1 MNKPKKPATPEP
13 DVKKKLLILGVLCSV
28 VAVVLVYQYFVTSAI
43 PAPAADTDQAKNG
56 RIPWD
61 QLDQSGS
68 SQPQQ
73 KPQATSN
80 EQPEPVPGLL
90 DMNGLAR
97 KASDISVG
105 RNLFEY
111 PPPPPPKP
119 TPTPPPPTIQLT
131 SISPSSVYARTA
143 PFEVV
148 VNGSNFSLDMRLYL
162 NGNPN
167 FAQTILV
174 NDHQIK
180 ATVPQSYFSNQGMLR
195 FEIKKPGQEQAF
207 FSNVLQIPVAEP
219 KNPNSLF
226 KMIGHFTD
234 RDGNPNAVLSE
245 SDTKPTSTAKVGD
258 VIFTNWKVVSI
269 SKGNME
275 LEDVKEALGVRWP
288 VKMKDEISSGGVA
301 SVTPA
306 NLYQNTAYTQAEQ
319 YNQNY
324 DPSQEQNVI
333 DLNQAMGN
341 TSSNPRAI
349 LGQTDDDI
357 KRQQEQFK
365 KMNQMLLQQRQ
376 EILKQRQQ
384 QIQQMN
390 GITPR

>member
-1 MNKPKKPATPEP
+1 
-13 DVKKKLLILGVLCSV
+13 
-28 VAVVLVYQYFVTSAI
+28 
-43 PAPAADTDQAKNG
+43 
-56 RIPWD
+56 
-61 QLDQSGS
+61 
-68 SQPQQ
+68 
-73 KPQATSN
+73 
-80 EQPEPVPGLL
+80 
-90 DMNGLAR
+90 MNGLAR